1 MDKDADG
8 IISLYQRHGLAWEA
22 DRQAAQRRRPDMERA
37 WLDRF
42 LALAPPGP
50 MLDLGCGGGQPM
62 AAYLVDCG
70 RAVTGVDTAP
80 ALLDLARTRMPEQ
93 DWRLADMR
101 GLDLD
106 RRYAGILAWNSFFHL
121 TADDQRA
128 LFAVFQRHALPGA
141 ALMFTSGPQHGVAI
155 GSYAGEPLYHASL
168 DPAEYRAL
176 LDGHGFDVVAFRAED
191 PDCGG
196 HTVWLARG
204 AG

>member
-1 MDKDADG
+1 MDQDADS
-8 IISLYQRHGLAWEA
+8 IIALYQRHGLAWES
-22 DRQAAQRRRPDMERA
+22 DRQAGQRRRPDMEGA

-50 MLDLGCGGGQPM
+50 MLDLGCGGGRPM
-62 AAYLVDCG
+62 AAYLVDRG

-80 ALLDLARTRMPEQ
+80 ALLDLARARMPAQ

-101 GLDLD
+101 GLGLD

-121 TADDQRA
+121 TADDQSA
-128 LFAVFQRHALPGA
+128 LFTVFQRHALPGA
-141 ALMFTSGPQHGVAI
+141 ALMFTSGPRHGVVL

-204 AG
+204 R